1 LPHPLHFALLAAVS
15 YIDNDATVTQKFR
28 SKEALAKFLEAKEL
42 CFVVSADPK
51 KFERIGTVEEALDKI
66 KAEVPLIVH
75 VSTKDDV
82 SNLKR
87 YVKNTATSLE
97 VTTNLAIVGNETLLA
112 EFGELKL
119 INGGQG
125 VLVENK
131 ETGREFDI
139 DGLVKNSIVILL
151 NETKSRLHPDDVGT
165 ILDRKKSLETAI
177 MDPDAYTTIPDGVLY
192 ELAGLRVVA
201 IASTNGCAKN
211 AKEVCAAEGIHVVEP
226 DGSGY
231 KVTIHNKPPV
241 A

>member
-1 LPHPLHFALLAAVS
+1 VESFELETEEEAKEFVRQYAITRVMEGPKDININSVRKLAAVS
-15 YIDNDATVTQKFR
+15 KIDGVRLVVR
-28 SKEALAKFLEAKEL
+28 SSLDRMSKDLDNMSK
-42 CFVVSADPK
+42 D
-51 KFERIGTVEEALDKI
+51 IG
-66 KAEVPLIVH
+66 
-75 VSTKDDV
+75 DV
-82 SNLKR
+82 QGF
-87 YVKNTATSLE
+87 VKNTATSLE
-97 VTTNLAIVGNETLLA
+97 LTTNVAIVGNETLR
-112 EFGELKL
+112 EKFGELKL
-119 INGGQG
+119 INGGKG
-125 VLVENK
+125 VLVKNK

-139 DGLVKNSIVILL
+139 DGLIKNKVVILL

-165 ILDRKKSLETAI
+165 ILERKKSLETAI
-177 MDPDAYTTIPDGVLY
+177 MDPDAYTTTPDGVLY